1 MMDKKIEINRLLK
14 SYGVTKKE
22 TAEFLKISVS
32 TLNRWIASGDPE
44 KAEKIETAIKDGIAP
59 LKD

>member
-1 MMDKKIEINRLLK
+1 MMDKKIEIKRLCETT
-14 SYGVTKKE
+14 GVTKKE

-44 KAEKIETAIKDGIAP
+44 KIEKIETAIKYGIAP